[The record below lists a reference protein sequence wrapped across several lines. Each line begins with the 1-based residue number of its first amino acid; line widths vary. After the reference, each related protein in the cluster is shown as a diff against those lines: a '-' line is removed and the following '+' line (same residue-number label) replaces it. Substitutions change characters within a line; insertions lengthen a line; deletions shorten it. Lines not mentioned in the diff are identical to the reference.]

1 MSFLLLGIL
10 ALLLVIGTPVA
21 FALSATAILML
32 LVTGDSMAV
41 VPQVIFDSLSI
52 YELAAVPLF
61 VLMSQV
67 LVAGKIGDHL
77 FEVMNR
83 WVGHLPGGLGIAT
96 VLSCGFFAAVAGSST
111 TTAATVGT
119 SAIPA
124 MKKHGYP
131 KRFSYGLVAGGGTLG
146 ILIPPSIPFVLYSAI
161 TGASVGHLYLAGVI
175 PGLVMM
181 SIFITY
187 VVGYAKWTGQLPD
200 AASFT
205 WREALSLSWTHV
217 GALALPFIVLGSI
230 YSGIVTPTEAAA
242 IGAIYSI
249 LLSLL
254 HYRSIRVADLL
265 PMFLNTVKLS
275 VMLLFIIA
283 GALLLARVVTTLQ
296 IAQEIIG
303 GLAALGTSKWVFLIL
318 INIIWIFM
326 GDFLD
331 VASIMLITLP
341 IAYPVT
347 VALGIDPIWF
357 AVMMVIN
364 MELATITPPVGLNL
378 FVIMGITGEKDFME
392 VLKGTVPFMV
402 LITFVLVLVMVFP
415 PLATWLPSL

>member
-21 FALSATAILML
+21 FALSASAIVML
-32 LVTGDSMAV
+32 LVTGDTLSV

-131 KRFSYGLVAGGGTLG
+131 KRFAYGLVAGGGTLG

-161 TGASVGHLYLAGVI
+161 TGTSVGHLYLAGVM

-181 SIFITY
+181 CVFIVY
-187 VVGYAKWTGQLPD
+187 VVSYAKLTGNLPD
-200 AASFT
+200 AASFSR
-205 WREALSLSWTHV
+205 REALSFSLTHF
-217 GALALPFIVLGSI
+217 GALALPIIVLGSI

-242 IGAIYSI
+242 IGATYSI
-249 LLSLL
+249 LLSFF
-254 HYRSIRVADLL
+254 HYRYIKISDLL
-265 PMFLNTVKLS
+265 PMFLNTVKVS

-303 GLAALGTSKWVFLIL
+303 GLAALGTSKWIFLIL

-341 IAYPVT
+341 IAYPVA

-415 PLATWLPSL
+415 SLATWLPSQ

>member
-1 MSFLLLGIL
+1 MSLLLLGLVIG
-10 ALLLVIGTPVA
+10 LLVLGTPVA
-21 FALSATAILML
+21 FALSATAIVI
-32 LVTGDSMAV
+32 LVATGEPLSI
-41 VPQVIFDSLSI
+41 VPQVFFDSLSI

-67 LVAGKIGDHL
+67 LATGKIGDHL
-77 FEVMNR
+77 FDVMNR
-83 WVGHLPGGLGIAT
+83 WVGHWPGGLGIAT

-124 MKKHGYP
+124 MRQHGYP
-131 KRFSYGLVAGGGTLG
+131 KRFAYGLVAGGGTLG
-146 ILIPPSIPFVLYSAI
+146 ILIPPSIPFVLYAAI
-161 TGASVGHLYLAGVI
+161 TGASVGHLYLAGVV

-181 SIFITY
+181 LVFIVY
-187 VVGYAKWTGQLPD
+187 IVGYAYSSGRLPR
-200 AASFT
+200 AERAPIGERIAFSV
-205 WREALSLSWTHV
+205 RHI
-217 GALALPFIVLGSI
+217 GALLLPVVVLGSI
-230 YSGIVTPTEAAA
+230 YGGIVTPTEAAA

-249 LLSLL
+249 LLSMLV
-254 HYRSIRVADLL
+254 YRSIGFKDLL
-265 PMFLNTVKLS
+265 PILLDTVRVS
-275 VMLLFIIA
+275 VMLLLIIA

-303 GLAALGTSKWVFLIL
+303 ALAGLGTTKWIFLIL
-318 INIIWIFM
+318 INVIWIFM

-341 IAYPVT
+341 IVFPIT
-347 VALGIDPIWF
+347 VSLGIDPIWF

-378 FVIMGITGEKDFME
+378 FVIMGITGEKNFME
-392 VLKGTVPFMV
+392 VLKGTVPFMF
-402 LITFVLVLVMVFP
+402 LITLVLVLVMAFP
-415 PLATWLPSL
+415 SLATWLPKH

>member
-10 ALLLVIGTPVA
+10 TLLLVIGTPVA
-21 FALSATAILML
+21 FALSATAIVML
-32 LVTGDSMAV
+32 LVTGDTLSV
-41 VPQVIFDSLSI
+41 VPQVIFDTLSI

-124 MKKHGYP
+124 MKNHGYP
-131 KRFSYGLVAGGGTLG
+131 KRFAYGLVAGGGTLG

-161 TGASVGHLYLAGVI
+161 AGTSVGDLYLAGVI

-181 SIFITY
+181 SIFIVY
-187 VVGYAKWTGQLPD
+187 VVSYAKLTGNLPN
-200 AASFT
+200 AAPFSL
-205 WREALSLSWTHV
+205 REALSFSLTHF
-217 GALALPFIVLGSI
+217 GALILPFIVLGSI
-230 YSGIVTPTEAAA
+230 YAGIVTPTEAAA

-249 LLSLL
+249 LLSFL
-254 HYRSIRVADLL
+254 HYRSIKISDLL
-265 PMFLNTVKLS
+265 PMFLNTVKVT

-296 IAQEIIG
+296 IAQEIIA
-303 GLAALGTSKWVFLIL
+303 GLAALGSSKWIFLIL

-347 VALGIDPIWF
+347 VVLGIDPVWF
-357 AVMMVIN
+357 AVIMVIN

-378 FVIMGITGEKDFME
+378 FVIMGVTDEKDFME

-415 PLATWLPSL
+415 SLATWLPSQ